1 MKQLRQISVVG
12 AGLLGSS
19 ITLTILRSFSRVKT
33 VIYGHRAITRQKA
46 GKLGIADIVV
56 NSLAECV
63 ADADLVNATDPK
75 QLRFAG
81 KGFIDTSRVASGPAN
96 IWTDTIITNAA
107 NTTRGID
114 KVIKELTKL
123 KGAIKNKN
131 RNKIEKLLE
140 NARSKRAG
148 LINYKMKKKELL

>member
-1 MKQLRQISVVG
+1 MKQLCQISVVG
-12 AGLLGSS
+12 AGLFGSS
-19 ITLTILRSFSRVKT
+19 ITLTILRSFSGVKT

-63 ADADLVNATDPK
+63 ANA
-75 QLRFAG
+75 
-81 KGFIDTSRVASGPAN
+81 
-96 IWTDTIITNAA
+96 
-107 NTTRGID
+107 TRGID

-123 KGAIKNKN
+123 KEAIKNKN